1 MTDPKVTSPSRSLV
15 YDFCSMRL
23 SARREI
29 AQRLGVW
36 RDDEAAL
43 PEQERTKVWIG
54 RVVAAGKVD
63 EFRLLVTE
71 MAE

>member
-1 MTDPKVTSPSRSLV
+1 MSTEKTSPNRSLI

-29 AQRLGVW
+29 AQRLDVW
-36 RDDEAAL
+36 RDDETTL
-43 PEQERTKVWIG
+43 PEQDRMKRWIG
-54 RVVAAGKVD
+54 RIADAGKVD
-63 EFRLLVTE
+63 EFRLLVME